1 MDARIKSEHDGTF
14 LSDGRSMNIGLLGCA
29 GRMGQM
35 IVRELSAT
43 AGLTLAGGI
52 EAPGHP
58 ALGQDVAAFAGLAA
72 CGKMIGSDADA
83 LIKDSDA
90 VITFST
96 PEATLAH
103 VALAE
108 AHGCPMVIGTTGL
121 DASGAARIDAAA
133 RTIPIV
139 WAPNFAVGVNVL
151 FALTKR
157 VAQVLGPDY
166 DIEIVEMHHRHK
178 VDAPSGTAL
187 GLGEAAAKGRGVD
200 LTKMAVRGRDGITG
214 ARERGTIGFAS
225 LRGGD
230 VVGDHSVVFAADGER
245 VELTHKASSRVVF
258 ARGAVRAAQ
267 WLKGKKPGLYDM
279 ADVLGFNE

>member
-1 MDARIKSEHDGTF
+1 
-14 LSDGRSMNIGLLGCA
+14 MNIGILGCA

-35 IVRELSAT
+35 IVREVSDT
-43 AGLTLAGGI
+43 TGLTLAGGV
-52 EAPGHP
+52 EAPGHA
-58 ALGQDVAAFAGLAA
+58 ALGQDLCEAAGLAA
-72 CGKMIGSDADA
+72 CGKTIGTDADA
-83 LIKDSDA
+83 LIAESDV

-96 PEATLAH
+96 PVATLAH
-103 VALAE
+103 LKIAQG
-108 AHGCPMVIGTTGL
+108 HGCPMVIGTTG
-121 DASGAARIDAAA
+121 IDAAGRAAIEAAA
-133 RTIPIV
+133 RDIAIA

-166 DIEIVEMHHRHK
+166 DIKIVEMHHRHK

-187 GLGEAAAKGRGVD
+187 GLGEAAAAGRGVD
-200 LTKMAVRGRDGITG
+200 LGKMAGRGRDGITG

-230 VVGDHSVVFAADGER
+230 VVGDHAVVFAADGER

-279 ADVLGFNE
+279 ADVLGFSE